1 MPMKLKLNCFFQ
13 PFLGSNIASLV
24 TICWLQ
30 TSYRLKGKGIK
41 CNLLMNEKQDS
52 RATSEIGNFVLD
64 IFGKCSLYIFT
75 QALSKRIILL

>member
-1 MPMKLKLNCFFQ
+1 MYMLTQGPMPMKLNCFSQ

-41 CNLLMNEKQDS
+41 CILLMNERQDS
-52 RATSEIGNFVLD
+52 RATSEMGDFLLD
-64 IFGKCSLYIFT
+64 IWKMQSLHFYSSFE
-75 QALSKRIILL
+75 